1 MTPHWLKNE
10 LKDEL
15 KYQIFPWRSLS
26 PRFMRWFVRPQFGG
40 KAYLRLVYWLEERCP
55 KFFGENG
62 QYPLIVIRK

>member
-1 MTPHWLKNE
+1 
-10 LKDEL
+10 
-15 KYQIFPWRSLS
+15 LS

-40 KAYLRLVYWLEERCP
+40 KAYLQLVYWLEETFP